1 MIVSILI
8 VWAAFGILS
17 AFVMSRV
24 LSHGRAMARAQREMK
39 RA

>member
-8 VWAAFGILS
+8 AWLS
-17 AFVMSRV
+17 CGLVAAFVMSRV